1 MKRTNKN
8 PMAKEPIK
16 VGQTEL
22 FEEDPKKK
30 GSKSGSI
37 GLRDHQDFDR
47 LEECCSSNKKV
58 TGFKI
63 SNILIFLLFFSLFS
77 TLSAM

>member
-1 MKRTNKN
+1 MHVSKYLFKKNCQEYHELKRTNKN
-8 PMAKEPIK
+8 PMAQELIK

-37 GLRDHQDFDR
+37 GWI
-47 LEECCSSNKKV
+47 EGSS
-58 TGFKI
+58 GF
-63 SNILIFLLFFSLFS
+63 
-77 TLSAM
+77 